1 MKYHCIATA
10 VIRTALFSILLF
22 LAGCSEENAFMTP
35 TKDVVVIDVNSREY
49 FINGKK
55 VGDSVKDFLQNGDWK
70 VQPILD
76 FFSQFKQDRS
86 RPLDEKEVH
95 VHIAGNCTYSS
106 LGKVL
111 TTLNFEPIV
120 GKVLYVIDDNFD
132 SPIPAINPHVESEVQ
147 RCRNLRTDNIFKV
160 GHMEVGEANLTDEEI
175 LQKRLKDKRDEL
187 DCAENFMTINL
198 MLNPYDKESPFLVS
212 LNELGIIGGRNQ
224 YRIATEEEF
233 WQFIDEIRSRE
244 SLKNK
249 KDHDQILLI
258 LNREAPV
265 ASSGHILKKLNEYGY
280 EMTFGYTILQTVL

>member
-1 MKYHCIATA
+1 MFHSAATNIIKA
-10 VIRTALFSILLF
+10 ALLVLLLLF
-22 LAGCSEENAFMTP
+22 AGCREQNAFMTP
-35 TKDVVVIDVNSREY
+35 SENVVVIDVNSREY

-55 VGDSVKDFLQNGDWK
+55 AGESVKDFLQNGDWK
-70 VQPILD
+70 VQPVLD
-76 FFSQFKQDRS
+76 FFSQFKQDKS

-95 VHIAGNCTYSS
+95 VHIAGNCTYSA
-106 LGKVL
+106 LGKIL
-111 TTLNFEPIV
+111 TTLNFEPLV
-120 GKVLYVIDDNFD
+120 GKVFYVIDDDFN

-160 GHMEVGEANLTDEEI
+160 AHMEVGEGHLTDEEI
-175 LQKRLKDKRDEL
+175 LQKRLKDKQDEL

-212 LNELGIIGGRNQ
+212 LNELGIIGGRQQ

-249 KDHDQILLI
+249 KDHDQILII

-265 ASSGHILKKLNEYGY
+265 ASSSHILKKLNEYGF

>member
-1 MKYHCIATA
+1 MFHSAATNIIKA
-10 VIRTALFSILLF
+10 ALLVLLLLF
-22 LAGCSEENAFMTP
+22 AGCREQNAFMTP

-55 VGDSVKDFLQNGDWK
+55 AGESVKDFLQNGDWK

-76 FFSQFKQDRS
+76 FFSQFKQDKS

-95 VHIAGNCTYSS
+95 VHIAGNCTYSA
-106 LGKVL
+106 LGKIL
-111 TTLNFEPIV
+111 TTLNFEPLV
-120 GKVLYVIDDNFD
+120 GKVFYVIDDDFN

-160 GHMEVGEANLTDEEI
+160 AHMEVGEGHLTDEEI
-175 LQKRLKDKRDEL
+175 LQKRLKDKQDEL

-212 LNELGIIGGRNQ
+212 LNELGIIGGRQQ

-233 WQFIDEIRSRE
+233 WKFIDEIRSRE

-249 KDHDQILLI
+249 KDHDQILII

-265 ASSGHILKKLNEYGY
+265 ASSSHILKKLNEYGF